1 MDRAQDDKR
10 FTSENIW
17 CGQLTVQS
25 CSVSEERS
33 VLSSQVAIMDV
44 VESLRPSNR
53 QHGASRLSAT
63 QISDFQV
70 GRRFKSFLE
79 FERAFN
85 AWKSKYF
92 HPLRVVG
99 SETLRSVDAGI
110 DPVCRYR
117 YIIYQCVH
125 YGEPRF
131 GDCPKK
137 RRKYYLSSG
146 CKAMLRLTYSWE
158 EHALRIATLRD
169 EHSGHSVSAEAYK
182 KFAEK
187 CRKHRRQNLANAT
200 WSFSPPLPSTIFAN
214 SQTLES
220 ISNRNVGPFSDQ
232 DNRLVTA
239 EIAIDKSVSVVNDK
253 QTNKEKVELSI
264 IPRTDEE
271 RFQMIHVV
279 LQNLCD
285 HLLETEDARF
295 DEKLGLLDAI
305 YSQWQSANV
314 FEMVF
319 FTCNGCGESVKK
331 VQVVRH
337 RMRCRRSYVVSC
349 MDCGRDFQGEEYN
362 THKKCISEEAKYSGG
377 TIENKE
383 TKGELKQQSW
393 IENVQC
399 AIDSVKSSNFK
410 LRQLLETLKSYNNI
424 PRKQVKF
431 ENFIK
436 NSLRVRDI
444 KLIKD
449 AWKAISD
456 TQLSSVDN
464 GQNCANIT
472 ESNGSKFDEQSN
484 NINKKNEII
493 ADSSN
498 HKRKSEDHHLDIEI
512 DDNDGANKVQKL
524 NNSELEE
531 WDTIVGKPKCKSVIK
546 KILMGQLNKE
556 MKLKKL
562 YKAALLALSDRYLGK
577 YTQEQLIRFIAKA
590 ITKSSKFMIDGKIVK
605 FVE

>member
-17 CGQLTVQS
+17 CGQLTVRS

-131 GDCPKK
+131 G
-137 RRKYYLSSG
+137 
-146 CKAMLRLTYSWE
+146 
-158 EHALRIATLRD
+158 
-169 EHSGHSVSAEAYK
+169 GHSVSAEAYK

-295 DEKLGLLDAI
+295 DEKLALLDAI

-436 NSLRVRDI
+436 NSLRVRDV

-472 ESNGSKFDEQSN
+472 ESNGSKFDEQSK

-524 NNSELEE
+524 NNSEQGE

>member
-1 MDRAQDDKR
+1 MDRAQDEKR

-17 CGQLTVQS
+17 CGQLTMQS

-33 VLSSQVAIMDV
+33 VSSSQVANMDV

-53 QHGASRLSAT
+53 QHEASRLSAT
-63 QISDFQV
+63 QISDIQV

-99 SETLRSVDAGI
+99 SETLRSVDTGI

-117 YIIYQCVH
+117 W
-125 YGEPRF
+125 
-131 GDCPKK
+131 D
-137 RRKYYLSSG
+137 
-146 CKAMLRLTYSWE
+146 
-158 EHALRIATLRD
+158 EHALRIATLHD

-187 CRKHRRQNLANAT
+187 CRRHRRQNLANT
-200 WSFSPPLPSTIFAN
+200 PWSFSPPLPSTVFAN

-232 DNRLVTA
+232 DNRSATA
-239 EIAIDKSVSVVNDK
+239 EIATDKSVSVVNDK
-253 QTNKEKVELSI
+253 QANKEKVEPSTT
-264 IPRTDEE
+264 PRTDEE

-295 DEKLGLLDAI
+295 DEKLAQLTYI
-305 YSQWQSANV
+305 HSQWQSANV

-436 NSLRVRDI
+436 NSLRVRDV

-456 TQLSSVDN
+456 TQLSSADN
-464 GQNCANIT
+464 GQNCTNIT
-472 ESNGSKFDEQSN
+472 ESNGSKFDEQSK

-524 NNSELEE
+524 NNGEQEE

-577 YTQEQLIRFIAKA
+577 YTEEQLIRFIAKT
-590 ITKSSKFMIDGKIVK
+590 ITKSSKFMVDGKVVK

>member
-33 VLSSQVAIMDV
+33 VLSSQLAIMDV

-131 GDCPKK
+131 G
-137 RRKYYLSSG
+137 
-146 CKAMLRLTYSWE
+146 
-158 EHALRIATLRD
+158 
-169 EHSGHSVSAEAYK
+169 GHTVSAEAYK

-187 CRKHRRQNLANAT
+187 CRKHRRQNFANAT

-214 SQTLES
+214 SQTLQS

-295 DEKLGLLDAI
+295 DEKLALLDTI

-436 NSLRVRDI
+436 NSLRVRDV

-472 ESNGSKFDEQSN
+472 ESNGSKFDEQSK

>member
-1 MDRAQDDKR
+1 MDRAQDEKR

-17 CGQLTVQS
+17 CGQLTMQS

-33 VLSSQVAIMDV
+33 ALSSQVANMDV

-63 QISDFQV
+63 KISDIQV
-70 GRRFKSFLE
+70 GRRFKSYLE

-117 YIIYQCVH
+117 
-125 YGEPRF
+125 
-131 GDCPKK
+131 
-137 RRKYYLSSG
+137 
-146 CKAMLRLTYSWE
+146 WE
-158 EHALRIATLRD
+158 EHALRIATLHD

-187 CRKHRRQNLANAT
+187 CKRHRRQNLANPT
-200 WSFSPPLPSTIFAN
+200 WSFSPPLPSTVFAN

-232 DNRLVTA
+232 DNRSATA

-253 QTNKEKVELSI
+253 QANEKKVEPSTTL
-264 IPRTDEE
+264 RTDEE

-279 LQNLCD
+279 LQKLCD
-285 HLLETEDARF
+285 HLLKTEDARF
-295 DEKLGLLDAI
+295 DEKLVQLNTI
-305 YSQWQSANV
+305 HSQWQSANV

-331 VQVVRH
+331 VQVARH

-349 MDCGRDFQGEEYN
+349 MDCGRDFQGEEYD

-436 NSLRVRDI
+436 NSLRVRDV

-464 GQNCANIT
+464 GQNCTNIT
-472 ESNGSKFDEQSN
+472 ESNGSKFDEQSK

-524 NNSELEE
+524 NNSEQEE

-590 ITKSSKFMIDGKIVK
+590 ITKSSKFMVDGKVVK

>member
-131 GDCPKK
+131 G
-137 RRKYYLSSG
+137 
-146 CKAMLRLTYSWE
+146 
-158 EHALRIATLRD
+158 
-169 EHSGHSVSAEAYK
+169 GHSVSAEAYK

-253 QTNKEKVELSI
+253 QTNEEKVELST

-295 DEKLGLLDAI
+295 DEKLALLHAI
-305 YSQWQSANV
+305 YSQWQLANV

-524 NNSELEE
+524 NNSEQEE

-577 YTQEQLIRFIAKA
+577 YTQEQLIRLIAKA

>member
-1 MDRAQDDKR
+1 MDRAQDEKR

-17 CGQLTVQS
+17 CGQLTMQS

-33 VLSSQVAIMDV
+33 VSSSQVANMDV

-53 QHGASRLSAT
+53 QHEASRLSAT
-63 QISDFQV
+63 QISDIQV

-99 SETLRSVDAGI
+99 SETLRSVDTGI

-131 GDCPKK
+131 G
-137 RRKYYLSSG
+137 
-146 CKAMLRLTYSWE
+146 
-158 EHALRIATLRD
+158 
-169 EHSGHSVSAEAYK
+169 GHSVSAEAYK

-187 CRKHRRQNLANAT
+187 CRRHRRQNLANT
-200 WSFSPPLPSTIFAN
+200 PWSFSPPLPSTVFAN

-232 DNRLVTA
+232 DNRSATA
-239 EIAIDKSVSVVNDK
+239 EIATDKSVSVVNDK
-253 QTNKEKVELSI
+253 QANKEKVEPSTT
-264 IPRTDEE
+264 PRTDEE

-295 DEKLGLLDAI
+295 DEKLAQLTYI
-305 YSQWQSANV
+305 HSQWQSANV

-436 NSLRVRDI
+436 NSLRVRDV

-456 TQLSSVDN
+456 TQLSSADN
-464 GQNCANIT
+464 GQNCTNIT
-472 ESNGSKFDEQSN
+472 ESNGSKFDEQSK

-524 NNSELEE
+524 NNGEQEE

-577 YTQEQLIRFIAKA
+577 YTEEQLIRFIAKT
-590 ITKSSKFMIDGKIVK
+590 ITKSSKFMVDGKVVK

>member
-1 MDRAQDDKR
+1 MDRAQDEKR

-17 CGQLTVQS
+17 CGQLTMQS

-33 VLSSQVAIMDV
+33 ALSSQVANMDV

-63 QISDFQV
+63 KISDIQV
-70 GRRFKSFLE
+70 GRRFKSYLE

-131 GDCPKK
+131 G
-137 RRKYYLSSG
+137 
-146 CKAMLRLTYSWE
+146 
-158 EHALRIATLRD
+158 
-169 EHSGHSVSAEAYK
+169 GHSVSAEAYK

-187 CRKHRRQNLANAT
+187 CKRHRRQNLANPT
-200 WSFSPPLPSTIFAN
+200 WSFSPPLPSTVFAN

-232 DNRLVTA
+232 DNRSATA

-253 QTNKEKVELSI
+253 QANEKKVEPSTTL
-264 IPRTDEE
+264 RTDEE

-279 LQNLCD
+279 LQKLCD
-285 HLLETEDARF
+285 HLLKTEDARF
-295 DEKLGLLDAI
+295 DEKLVQLNTI
-305 YSQWQSANV
+305 HSQWQSANV

-331 VQVVRH
+331 VQVARH

-349 MDCGRDFQGEEYN
+349 MDCGRDFQGEEYD

-436 NSLRVRDI
+436 NSLRVRDV

-464 GQNCANIT
+464 GQNCTNIT
-472 ESNGSKFDEQSN
+472 ESNGSKFDEQSK

-524 NNSELEE
+524 NNSEQEE

-590 ITKSSKFMIDGKIVK
+590 ITKSSKFMVDGKVVK